1 MGKAVCRE
9 SQLALQADEKKQKIW
24 QMASQII
31 MINNATNNISNT
43 NNKITSDISKNN
55 KYDNLML
62 AIKEDEEKAE
72 EQKKS
77 DATLEQIREEH
88 ALFQGDLK
96 AMREARE

>member
-9 SQLALQADEKKQKIW
+9 SQLALQADGKKQKIW
-24 QMASQII
+24 QIASQII

-43 NNKITSDISKNN
+43 NNKITSDMSKNN

-77 DATLEQIREEH
+77 DATLE
-88 ALFQGDLK
+88 
-96 AMREARE
+96 